1 MEETACEMMGG
12 GGLVEMG
19 EGLRELSYESQGSAD
34 QVYYPGCGRCP
45 SQPVQRACV
54 DQDGDTSMS
63 SVQAWSICAGV
74 WMDGGLSRSRWS
86 QSLRSYCC
94 LGGGLGEEA
103 QRLHAEVIC
112 EGLRRGQRAML
123 TDSERSTI
131 PGTSPRKG
139 LVRGTPSAQLRS
151 STFNIWCCLT
161 FLQMSRINTY
171 DNQKKKT
178 PQTDRIA
185 FSSHIKRY

>member
-1 MEETACEMMGG
+1 MEEETACEMM
-12 GGLVEMG
+12 VEMG
-19 EGLRELSYESQGSAD
+19 VGLCELSYGSQGSAD

-45 SQPVQRACV
+45 AQPGQLACV

-63 SVQAWSICAGV
+63 SVQAWSSCAGV
-74 WMDGGLSRSRWS
+74 WSDGGMS
-86 QSLRSYCC
+86 

-103 QRLHAEVIC
+103 QRLHADVIC
-112 EGLRRGQRAML
+112 EGLHRGQRAML
-123 TDSERSTI
+123 TDSKRSTI

-161 FLQMSRINTY
+161 FLQTSRINTY
-171 DNQKKKT
+171 DNQKKT

-185 FSSHIKRY
+185 FSSHIKRYLKSKY